1 MAFHPNLATVRAG
14 AHIDALGAVRLRL
27 LPLAAMFYIS
37 ETAISAALPRL
48 RRDAIFG
55 DLLAV
60 RFMAPG
66 KEARD
71 YEIQAPTGSDSPL
84 LDGLDALASLL
95 PAPRRAPQSSG
106 WRLNDCYTRPA
117 DRSIHFYYNPFAP
130 GGQPGSR
137 NTGWRP
143 GDYNRSGLQR
153 RFKNES
159 RAPTLRGWV
168 EYEDLGTGDWMLRL
182 APTYVEAAFVRLLR
196 GRPISVWD
204 FVTWAL
210 RYCPLP
216 FTDPASALL
225 WAREAVLDEFRIPAD
240 AVAHNEETAKRH
252 SAWFY
257 GDELPDPNWYLSEAD
272 IPAKALITMVAN
284 ADQAAGGAP
293 PDTFTD
299 LLREATGESLDTREP
314 QLPSILDGGV
324 SPAELVVEEPPQAD
338 EAGLEVEAEADVQIA
353 RPFDPTRIR
362 VEAKPLTLDLV
373 LTRLKEGEIELQP
386 GFQRKEVWRPDS
398 QSRLIES
405 ILIRIPLPAFYFDAT
420 DDDRWL
426 VVDGLQR
433 LTALKKFYLDKTLV
447 LYGLEFLEL
456 NGCGYD
462 DLPRNLQ
469 RRISETQITAYLIES
484 GTPPEVKFNIFK
496 RINTGGLPLSSQ
508 EIRHALNQGP
518 ATKLLEDLAA
528 STEFV
533 TATGASVRSI
543 RMEDRELVLRFLALA
558 MAPRSSYTSQDLD
571 TVLNEAMA
579 QLNRVSADR
588 RQDLDLRFRRAMI
601 AAYSIFRRQTF
612 RKFTYESQPRSP
624 VNKALF
630 EGWSVN
636 LDRIGDGELQKLVA
650 RRDAVIRGSIALTRE
665 PSFFDSISLSTG
677 DPKKVRLRD
686 AAIRDLIG
694 EVISD

>member
-1 MAFHPNLATVRAG
+1 
-14 AHIDALGAVRLRL
+14 
-27 LPLAAMFYIS
+27 MFYVS
-37 ETAISAALPRL
+37 ENALRKALPQL

-60 RFMAPG
+60 RFLAPS

-95 PAPRRAPQSSG
+95 PAPGCVPQSPG

-117 DRSIHFYYNPFAP
+117 DRSIHFYYIPFAP

-137 NTGWRP
+137 NTGWKP

-153 RFKNES
+153 RFKEES

-168 EYEDLGTGDWMLRL
+168 DYEDLDTGDWMLRL
-182 APTYVEAAFVRLLR
+182 APNYVEAAFVRLLR

-204 FVTWAL
+204 FVAWAL

-216 FTDPASALL
+216 FEDQASALQ
-225 WAREAVLDEFRIPAD
+225 WAREAALNEFRIPPD
-240 AVAHNEETAKRH
+240 AVAPDEETAKRH

-257 GDELPDPNWYLSEAD
+257 EGELPHPSWYLSESAV
-272 IPAKALITMVAN
+272 PAGTLVSIVAS
-284 ADQAAGGAP
+284 ADQAAGGRA
-293 PDTFTD
+293 PDTHAA
-299 LLREATGESLDTREP
+299 LLREATGEAPVAREY
-314 QLPSILDGGV
+314 QLPIDLLPDGRGSSEDV
-324 SPAELVVEEPPQAD
+324 DEEEPPRAN
-338 EAGLEVEAEADVQIA
+338 EAGLEFEPEAEVQIEQP
-353 RPFDPTRIR
+353 PFDPARIR

-420 DDDRWL
+420 DDERWL

-433 LTALKKFYLDKTLV
+433 LTALKKFVVDKTLV
-447 LYGLEFLEL
+447 LHGLEFLNLE
-456 NGCGYD
+456 GCSYD

-469 RRISETQITAYLIES
+469 RRISETQITTYLIES

-518 ATKLLEDLAA
+518 ATKLLEELAA

-558 MAPRSSYTSQDLD
+558 MAPRSSYRSQDLD

-579 QLNRVSADR
+579 RLNRISEDE
-588 RQDLDLRFRRAMI
+588 RQDLDRRFRRAMM

-612 RKFTYESQPRSP
+612 RKFYSENQARSP

-636 LDRIGDGELQKLVA
+636 LDRIGDEELQKLVE
-650 RRDAVIRGSIALTRE
+650 RRDAVIHGAVALIRD
-665 PSFFDSISLSTG
+665 PGFFDSISLSTG
-677 DPKKVRLRD
+677 DPRKVRLRD